1 MDRSLGR
8 HVRPYTET
16 RQPIRPK
23 DPAGPRGGE
32 CYKAYP
38 GLGNRSIFYP
48 GSSVGS
54 TITGVL
60 QLVNC
65 TVIRTESFVAVV
77 QQQQSYRTFSYAG
90 VLHIPSDL
98 FSPGYDRPSM
108 ISCFVCGPCCN
119 YHLPGTFLE
128 IYCIASQ
135 VPMPPVYGLFSY
147 YHHTGA
153 FCSFLPSSQD
163 QQTNQT
169 HQIKKMCCSRI
180 CSYILYLA
188 QDKRR
193 HFLLPKH
200 QHNPAYYDSV

>member
-1 MDRSLGR
+1 MGSEMCIRDR
-8 HVRPYTET
+8 
-16 RQPIRPK
+16 
-23 DPAGPRGGE
+23 
-32 CYKAYP
+32 
-38 GLGNRSIFYP
+38 
-48 GSSVGS
+48 GS